1 MIRTIRDLYLA
12 GNGYKS
18 IAMKLNREGKL
29 RRQSEWT
36 AATVAYT
43 LENPYYA
50 GIIRL
55 GSKTPSGNYVN
66 LKRDERVKC
75 LYGDGSH
82 EAIFTKDEYEEIK
95 KFMERK
101 THGGYSQIKTYWFS
115 GVLRCG
121 RCGAAMFGRLT
132 NKRSLVS
139 GETVRTQYYI
149 CSNRHANNS
158 CDMPT
163 FRQVHIEHLTKEYIK
178 KVKQD
183 AAMLEKESAFVEAD
197 TSKRTD
203 EIAKA
208 KRELAKIK
216 ERREKWQYMF
226 VEGLINKEEVRK
238 RILEEDTLEQEIKQR
253 LADTEVSMSG
263 IPKLNHLA
271 EMEELWDVLD
281 DEGKKDMVLTIF
293 NKITVNTDLTKVK
306 GVKNKFFDASLS
318 DVTYN

>member
-1 MIRTIRDLYLA
+1 
-12 GNGYKS
+12 
-18 IAMKLNREGKL
+18 
-29 RRQSEWT
+29 
-36 AATVAYT
+36 
-43 LENPYYA
+43 
-50 GIIRL
+50 
-55 GSKTPSGNYVN
+55 
-66 LKRDERVKC
+66 
-75 LYGDGSH
+75 
-82 EAIFTKDEYEEIK
+82 
-95 KFMERK
+95 
-101 THGGYSQIKTYWFS
+101 
-115 GVLRCG
+115 
-121 RCGAAMFGRLT
+121 
-132 NKRSLVS
+132 
-139 GETVRTQYYI
+139 
-149 CSNRHANNS
+149 
-158 CDMPT
+158 MPT